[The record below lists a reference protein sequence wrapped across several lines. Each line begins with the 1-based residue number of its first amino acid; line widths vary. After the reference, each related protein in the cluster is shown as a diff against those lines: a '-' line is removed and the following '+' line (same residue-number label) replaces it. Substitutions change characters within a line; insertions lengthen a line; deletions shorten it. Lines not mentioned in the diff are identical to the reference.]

1 MHGYQV
7 LGISSVVRINR
18 NLKNE
23 MIECMDDCSSSVL
36 IATGPKLF
44 STCTQYVA

>member
-23 MIECMDDCSSSVL
+23 MIECMDDSSVL